1 MEWRAA
7 MLTPEERALL
17 TEQQDQ
23 LIELYVEHNEAT
35 RAADWGRVRALQ
47 IEIDNTK
54 EQLDAIRA
62 TAE

>member
-7 MLTPEERALL
+7 MLTPEKRGLL

-23 LIELYVEHNEAT
+23 LIELYVEQNEAT

-54 EQLDAIRA
+54 EQLDGIRA

>member
-1 MEWRAA
+1 

-23 LIELYVEHNEAT
+23 LIELYVEQNEAT

>member
-1 MEWRAA
+1 

-23 LIELYVEHNEAT
+23 LIELYVEQNEAT
-35 RAADWGRVRALQ
+35 RAADWGRVHALQ

>member
-1 MEWRAA
+1 
-7 MLTPEERALL
+7 MLTPEERTLL
-17 TEQQDQ
+17 TDQQDQ
-23 LIELYVEHNEAT
+23 LIELYVEQNEAT

>member
-1 MEWRAA
+1 

-23 LIELYVEHNEAT
+23 LIELYVEQKEAT
-35 RAADWGRVRALQ
+35 RAADWSRVRALQ

>member
-1 MEWRAA
+1 

-23 LIELYVEHNEAT
+23 LIELYVEQNEAT

-47 IEIDNTK
+47 TEIDNTK